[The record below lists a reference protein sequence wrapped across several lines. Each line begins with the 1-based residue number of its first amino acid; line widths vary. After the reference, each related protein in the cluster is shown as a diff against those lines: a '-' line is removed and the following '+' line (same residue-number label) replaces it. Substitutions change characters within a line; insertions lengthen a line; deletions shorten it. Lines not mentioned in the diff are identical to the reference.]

1 VNNLVGTNFLID
13 ETDYRIVDER
23 DVDGV
28 VMVYA
33 EPVRGTWG
41 ALHFD
46 MTMSRAI
53 WYARGCLASFSE
65 RAASRRNSDAEIL
78 ARFL

>member
-1 VNNLVGTNFLID
+1 MNNLVGTNFLID

-41 ALHFD
+41 RCI
-46 MTMSRAI
+46 SI
-53 WYARGCLASFSE
+53 
-65 RAASRRNSDAEIL
+65 RRCPEQFGTPEVA
-78 ARFL
+78 